1 MEKEKKFSGLF
12 SFDGEVT
19 TKEALP
25 LAFQHVVAMI
35 ASCITPPIMLA
46 GASGLSPKD
55 TMILIQIALIGSALT
70 TLLMIYPIKIIGS
83 RLPMIFGVSFA
94 YVPTMI
100 GLANQFGARGPVEV
114 VAIVLGAQIVG
125 GICSILF
132 GLGLKYIMPLFPP
145 LVSGTVVLVIGLSL
159 YPVAMNYMGG
169 AGSVEVAGWGAWQNW
184 LVGGITLILGLGFTH
199 FGKGMFKLAN

>member
-1 MEKEKKFSGLF
+1 MEKEKKFRGLF

-35 ASCITPPIMLA
+35 AGCITPPLMLA

-55 TMILIQIALIGSALT
+55 TIILIQIALIGSALT
-70 TLLMIYPIKIIGS
+70 SLLMIYPIKIVGS

-100 GLANQFGARGPVEV
+100 ALANQF
-114 VAIVLGAQIVG
+114 
-125 GICSILF
+125 
-132 GLGLKYIMPLFPP
+132 
-145 LVSGTVVLVIGLSL
+145 
-159 YPVAMNYMGG
+159 
-169 AGSVEVAGWGAWQNW
+169 
-184 LVGGITLILGLGFTH
+184 
-199 FGKGMFKLAN
+199 